1 MHGAMEQG
9 VDGLVLKVTES
20 DVDGDEP
27 IVVVGVE
34 YVMLE
39 VVDDML

>member
-1 MHGAMEQG
+1 MEPWNQVWMG
-9 VDGLVLKVTES
+9 WCSVTES

-27 IVVVGVE
+27 LVVVGLE

>member
-1 MHGAMEQG
+1 MYGVMELG
-9 VDGLVLKVTES
+9 VDGLVFKVIEL
-20 DVDGDEP
+20 DVDGDEL

>member
-1 MHGAMEQG
+1 MHGAMEPG
-9 VDGLVLKVTES
+9 VDGLVLIVTES